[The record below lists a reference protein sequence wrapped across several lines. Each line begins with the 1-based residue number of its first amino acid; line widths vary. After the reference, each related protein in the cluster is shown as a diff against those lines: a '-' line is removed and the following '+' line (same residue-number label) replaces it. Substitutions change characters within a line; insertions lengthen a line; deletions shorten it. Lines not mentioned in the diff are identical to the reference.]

1 MQKKA
6 GGMAAAPESV
16 RCSPATQQAGSQPAG
31 GVTVE
36 FHLLGSVELA
46 VNGRLLSIRSDK
58 RRRLLAALA
67 LDVGRPLS
75 HGSLAYRLWDEEPPP
90 SAVASIYSHVSH
102 IRSMLRLAVEAEGLR
117 GPHEIPSVDSQSH
130 TYTLRTDPQQIDW
143 HRYLDLSRQA
153 RLLADNGEDHQARTV
168 LSRAEELW
176 RGEPLAGVPG
186 AWAQSTRTTM
196 ADQRLATTLLRV
208 EIELRLGRFTDLIP
222 ELTALREGRPTD
234 ERLAAHL
241 MAALH
246 GAGRQ
251 AEALA
256 VYPAVVRLLRAEL
269 GTGPGPELARLHERI
284 LNGTP
289 STELLAGP
297 GPARARAGRRPAAPS
312 GPHGRQ
318 RMIGREDDLR
328 RLLSGPG
335 AELANGGIMTV
346 SAILG
351 MAGVGKTT
359 LALHAAHLM
368 RERFPDGYVHL
379 NLRAHAG
386 TQHPLPADAVA
397 TTLLRR
403 LGVPAATIPLDSEE
417 LAALC
422 GEALSTRRAV
432 VVLDDASSAAQVRPL
447 LPPAPSSLVIV
458 TSRHRLGQ
466 LPGARPIFLD
476 ILPLDDAVA
485 LFTEVVG
492 PERADNRSRIV
503 EIVDRCGLLPLAVE
517 LAASRFKARPS
528 WTLDHL
534 AQRLSRK
541 TGRLCELRSGSDS
554 IARAFEVS
562 YQSLPAEQQSAFRLL
577 GLYPGPDIG
586 LHTAAALIGRTV
598 DETDHIL
605 EGLLDCHLLR
615 ENNPER
621 YELHDLLRE
630 FAVVLARQEGAGEEE
645 AATRRLLGFA
655 LQAADRADHL
665 LYPRRSRLP
674 LPLLE
679 HMPYPDPL
687 LDDLPLN
694 SAEDARNWMETEHGG
709 LAAMVTHARH
719 AGLPE
724 VGAWLAHVLA
734 GHLDAGA
741 YWSEAHDM
749 HRAAVAYWRSVSN
762 DRCEARALINLGAT
776 LANASRYPAAVEA
789 LERGLTLARSGADT
803 DATAEALS
811 ILGGLLWHQSSLR
824 EALALQNEALQIRRD
839 SGDLWN
845 TARCLANIGT
855 IQNSLGNQEK
865 AFAAYRSAL
874 PLARRFQDRTLELR
888 ILNNLG
894 DLHLGLQE
902 NESARI
908 SFEQVLDIGE
918 GFMSQFDRAVV
929 RVNLAASLPVP
940 EELDRA
946 LTLYRSALTTFR
958 SAGSIRHEAVTL
970 NGLGTALHSAGR
982 HADGRDQHA
991 IALELARSVG
1001 TTREAAAALRGLGTC
1016 ESALGSAE
1024 NAVAHLTA
1032 AIALAEQAQASD
1044 EAALARSAL
1053 ARVRMEA
1060 GGDSIAG

>member
-1 MQKKA
+1 M
-6 GGMAAAPESV
+6 
-16 RCSPATQQAGSQPAG
+16 
-31 GVTVE
+31 
-36 FHLLGSVELA
+36 
-46 VNGRLLSIRSDK
+46 SIRSDK

-75 HGSLAYRLWDEEPPP
+75 HQSLAYRLWDEEPPP
-90 SAVASIYSHVSH
+90 SAVASIYSHISH
-102 IRSMLRLAVEAEGLR
+102 IRSTLRMAVEAEGLR

-143 HRYLDLSRQA
+143 HRYLELSRQA

-186 AWAQSTRTTM
+186 SWAHSTRTTM

-222 ELTALREGRPTD
+222 ELTALREERPTD

-269 GTGPGPELARLHERI
+269 GTAPGPALARVHERI
-284 LNGTP
+284 LTGTP
-289 STELLAGP
+289 SAEP
-297 GPARARAGRRPAAPS
+297 PARGGEGRARADARPAARS
-312 GPHGRQ
+312 GSHGRQ
-318 RMIGREDDLR
+318 RMIGREEELR
-328 RLLSGPG
+328 RLLSGPD
-335 AELANGGIMTV
+335 ADLANGGVMTV

-351 MAGVGKTT
+351 MAGIGKTT

-386 TQHPLPADAVA
+386 TQRPLTADALA
-397 TTLLRR
+397 ATLLRR
-403 LGVPAATIPLDSEE
+403 LGVPAISIPLDSEE

-432 VVLDDASSAAQVRPL
+432 VVLDDASSAAQIRAL
-447 LPPAPSSLVIV
+447 LPAAPSSLVIV

-476 ILPLDDAVA
+476 ILPVDDAVA

-541 TGRLCELRSGSDS
+541 TGRLSEIRSGSDS

-562 YQSLPAEQQSAFRLL
+562 YQSLPAEQQSAFRIL

-615 ENNPER
+615 ENVPER

-630 FAVVLARQEGAGEEE
+630 FAVVLARQEGAGEE
-645 AATRRLLGFA
+645 APAIRRLLGFA
-655 LQAADRADHL
+655 LSATDRADRL

-674 LPLLE
+674 LPLLD
-679 HMPYPDPL
+679 HIPYPDGLP
-687 LDDLPLN
+687 DDLALN
-694 SAEDARNWMETEHGG
+694 SAENARNWLEDEHPG
-709 LAAMVTHARH
+709 LVSLVTHARQ
-719 AGLPE
+719 AGLSE
-724 VGAWLAHVLA
+724 AAAWLSHVLA
-734 GHLDAGA
+734 GHLDAEA

-749 HRAAVAYWRSVSN
+749 HQAAVTHWRSTAN
-762 DRCEARALINLGAT
+762 DRCETRALIDLGAT
-776 LANASRYPAAVEA
+776 LANASRYPAAVGA
-789 LERGLTLARSGADT
+789 LERGLALARAGEDR
-803 DATAEALS
+803 DAAAEALS
-811 ILGGLLWHQSSLR
+811 ILSGLLWHRSSLR
-824 EALALQNEALQIRRD
+824 EALALQKEALQIRRD

-845 TARCLANIGT
+845 TARHLANIGI

-865 AFAAYRSAL
+865 AFSAYRSAL
-874 PLARRFQDRTLELR
+874 PLARKLRNRTLELR

-902 NESARI
+902 YASARL
-908 SFEQVLDIGE
+908 SFEQVLDSGD
-918 GFMSQFDRAVV
+918 GFMSQFDLAVV
-929 RVNLAASLPVP
+929 RVNLATSLPVP

-958 SAGSIRHEAVTL
+958 SAGSIRHEAVAL
-970 NGLGTALHSAGR
+970 NGLGVALFAAGR
-982 HADGRDQHA
+982 HADARDQHA

-1001 TTREAAAALRGLGTC
+1001 TTREAAAALRGLGDC
-1016 ESALGSAE
+1016 ENALGSTG
-1024 NAVAHLTA
+1024 NAVAHLTE
-1032 AIALAEQAQASD
+1032 AIALAEQAEATD
-1044 EAALARSAL
+1044 EAALARRAL
-1053 ARVRMEA
+1053 ARLRIQT